1 MWEMARDGDE
11 EGIARLLDEGVDP
24 AAWEECDVSA
34 WEMFDYVEMT
44 VDVKDG
50 WTALHWASARGHLS
64 LVRLL
69 VERARQ
75 LLEMRD
81 VVRGLSLSLSLF
93 ACRLTLGRLDGYRHT
108 GLP

>member
-24 AAWEECDVSA
+24 AAPEECSVSGR
-34 WEMFDYVEMT
+34 EVFDSVEMT
-44 VDVKDG
+44 VDVQG
-50 WTALHWASARGHLS
+50 GTTALHEASAKGHVS

-75 LLEMRD
+75 LLEMGD
-81 VVRGLSLSLSLF
+81 VVRGLSLS
-93 ACRLTLGRLDGYRHT
+93 AW
-108 GLP
+108 